1 MKQIELAYKIART
14 FEGTHEESGS
24 KQNQT
29 IIDFHRATTLHAKE
43 DEVPWCSSFM
53 NFCQL
58 QACFILNSGLMARIM
73 SHKLMAKDIPIMQ
86 KYAIDLCDKLGFEN
100 QAIFLKNTDLSKNAN
115 QKSNGV
121 EIVEPTYSALAA
133 SWKGWGVATDEPTL
147 GDLVVFKRRPDGTG
161 SGHISFFNG
170 FSGNIN
176 RVVYCYG
183 GNQSNACIDS
193 TYELDRVVTFRTL
206 KQDFE

>member
-1 MKQIELAYKIART
+1 
-14 FEGTHEESGS
+14 
-24 KQNQT
+24 
-29 IIDFHRATTLHAKE
+29 
-43 DEVPWCSSFM
+43 
-53 NFCQL
+53 
-58 QACFILNSGLMARIM
+58 
-73 SHKLMAKDIPIMQ
+73 MAKDIPIMQ

-206 KQDFE
+206 K

>member
-1 MKQIELAYKIART
+1 LKQIELAYKIART
-14 FEGTHEESGS
+14 FEGVHEES
-24 KQNQT
+24 KNNQT
-29 IIDFHRATTLHAKE
+29 IVDFHRCTTLHDGSQE
-43 DEVPWCSSFM
+43 TPWCSSFM

-100 QAIFLKNTDLSKNAN
+100 QAIFLKNTDLSKNSN

-133 SWKGWGVATDEPTL
+133 SWKDWGIATDEPQI
-147 GDLVVFKRRPDGTG
+147 GDLVVFKRRPDGSG

-206 KQDFE
+206 K

>member
-1 MKQIELAYKIART
+1 MKQIELAFKIAKT

-58 QACFILNSGLMARIM
+58 QACFILNPGLMARIM

-86 KYAIDLCDKLGFEN
+86 KYAQNLCEKLGFEN
-100 QAIFLKNTDLSKNAN
+100 QATYLKNIDLSKNAN
-115 QKSNGV
+115 QLSNGIA
-121 EIVEPTYSALAA
+121 IVEPTYSALAA
-133 SWKGWGVATDEPTL
+133 SWKDWGIPTDEPQE

-161 SGHISFFNG
+161 SGHISFVTG
-170 FSGNIN
+170 FSGNVN
-176 RVVYCYG
+176 RVVKCWG
-183 GNQSNACIDS
+183 GNQNNSVTES
-193 TYELDRVVTFRTL
+193 SYELDRVVTFRTL
-206 KQDFE
+206 K

>member
-1 MKQIELAYKIART
+1 MNQLEIAYKIARI
-14 FEGTHEESGS
+14 FEGVHEESGS

-29 IIDFHRATTLHAKE
+29 IIDFHRATTLHASQ

-58 QACFILNSGLMARIM
+58 QACFILNPGLMARIM

-86 KYAIDLCDKLGFEN
+86 KYAQELSEKLN
-100 QAIFLKNTDLSKNAN
+100 LTNLSVYLKNTDLSKTSN
-115 QKSNGV
+115 QLSNGIK
-121 EIVEPTYSALAA
+121 IVEPTYSALAA
-133 SWKGWGVATDEPTL
+133 SWKDWGVATDEPQI
-147 GDLVVFKRRPDGTG
+147 GDLVVFKRRPDGSG

-176 RVVYCYG
+176 RVVYCFG
-183 GNQSNACIDS
+183 GNQSNSVCDS

-206 KQDFE
+206 K